1 MIQHNLGLFNGISKS
16 DELYEKAKKFI
27 ASGTNTFSRAP
38 GVFPDGGAPKFLQK
52 QNGAHTWD
60 VDGNEFIDMVMGCG
74 PVTLGHNHPVVN
86 EAIKNQLMDG
96 ILYSMLHPLEVE
108 VAEKLVNVIESAEM
122 VKFSKN
128 PQNGSTPHYS

>member
-1 MIQHNLGLFNGISKS
+1 MKPGEYGQRSLTQS
-16 DELYEKAKKFI
+16 DAYLERAQRVI
-27 ASGTNTFSRAP
+27 PGVSQTFSKNPNQFVR
-38 GVFPDGGAPKFLQK
+38 GVSPAFIERGQDGRV
-52 QNGAHTWD
+52 WD

-86 EAIKNQLMDG
+86 EAIKHQLMDG

-108 VAEKLVNVIESAEM
+108 VAEKLVNAIESAEM

-128 PQNGSTPHYS
+128 FQNGSTPHYS